1 MLLVNEEYKTFLSG
15 RVPPKFD
22 EDNLNHPILVDWYK
36 EQLSRCILGYEHKG
50 YRITGDHYFML
61 NFVPI
66 RRVML
71 DYKGNP
77 TNKFEVEYPLW
88 TQADDRT
95 FKQIEEA
102 RESNLDFMLMTA
114 RGEGKTYK
122 AIALGLKEY
131 ICFEKSHSVFAGASK
146 DLISPTFNQKLI
158 PSLNELENR
167 HLFLKQKRK
176 TDTDKL
182 IIAGETVDTGKI
194 KKDKGRFCVLER
206 IIFNTEGAT
215 AGRRATFTCF
225 EEIGEF
231 SGNPSLKDCIN
242 NTRGTANVGGIK
254 VGFTMYIGTGGS
266 VSSDQARDIFYNP
279 EAYQLYIPQD
289 CDKEKYQ
296 KGHGVFI
303 PVYKKYGGFYEQTG
317 YSDEEGAKKEIER
330 VRKSKQ
336 DDIEGLTK
344 FIQQYPLTPEEVF
357 MKNTIKVFNSLDLA
371 QQHTYITQKVLKKG
385 EDYTLFKGDLEW
397 TDNGNRVVFKP
408 NDSGAFSFTELPKG
422 HENGT
427 VLKNLYCMGVDSIDM
442 GNNDS
447 ADKSGKGRSKLAML
461 VKKRISPDFTN
472 IYNNSYVCMYL
483 NRSDEVEDDY
493 ENVMKCAIFFNAQ
506 IMLEYTRTNIKT
518 YFKQH
523 KQDWRFCKRPDVAS
537 SSLEESGS
545 TIGFKATQQII
556 NHYVS
561 CIKHYLKE
569 TSCKTIVFEELL
581 NQLIDYTYED
591 KGKFDL
597 IAAMGG
603 CELHDEQLRINHIAA
618 RESLETVQNIG
629 WYVDKYGIKRFG
641 VKPDA
646 IPLRQVQSEWD
657 IIDYIDETDK
667 KNIKI
672 VRK

>member
-15 RVPPKFD
+15 RTPPKFD

-36 EQLSRCILGYEHKG
+36 EQITRCILGYEYKG

-66 RRVML
+66 RRMML

-102 RESNLDFMLMTA
+102 RQSNLDFMLMTA

-131 ICFEKSHSVFAGASK
+131 ICFERSHAVFAGASK

-231 SGNPSLKDCIN
+231 SNNPSLKDCIN

-266 VSSDQARDIFYNP
+266 VSSDQARDIFYNA
-279 EAYQLYIPQD
+279 EAYQLYVPND
-289 CDKEKYQ
+289 CDLIKYPQ
-296 KGHGVFI
+296 GHGVFI

-317 YSDEEGAKKEIER
+317 YSDEEGAKQEIER
-330 VRKSKQ
+330 VRNSKRN
-336 DDIEGLTK
+336 DVEGLTK

-357 MKNTIKVFNSLDLA
+357 MKKNSKIFTSLDLA
-371 QQHTYITQKVLKKG
+371 EQTVKLQTKMLVPDIEIGDLRLKTDPDTKQQKVEFVHNPHGRIKIYSHPKK
-385 EDYTLFKGDLEW
+385 Y
-397 TDNGNRVVFKP
+397 
-408 NDSGAFSFTELPKG
+408 
-422 HENGT
+422 
-427 VLKNLYCMGVDSIDM
+427 KNLYCIGVDSIDM
-442 GNNDS
+442 GNDDS
-447 ADKSGKGRSKLAML
+447 ADKTGKGRSKLAAL
-461 VKKRISPDFTN
+461 VKQRINPDASTSDAC
-472 IYNNSYVCMYL
+472 NNSYVAMYL
-483 NRSDEVEDDY
+483 NRADDVEDDY
-493 ENVMKCAIFFNAQ
+493 EQVMLLAMYYDCN
-506 IMLEYTRTNIKT
+506 IM
-518 YFKQH
+518 
-523 KQDWRFCKRPDVAS
+523 
-537 SSLEESGS
+537 
-545 TIGFKATQQII
+545 
-556 NHYVS
+556 
-561 CIKHYLKE
+561 
-569 TSCKTIVFEELL
+569 
-581 NQLIDYTYED
+581 
-591 KGKFDL
+591 
-597 IAAMGG
+597 
-603 CELHDEQLRINHIAA
+603 
-618 RESLETVQNIG
+618 
-629 WYVDKYGIKRFG
+629 G
-641 VKPDA
+641 V
-646 IPLRQVQSEWD
+646 
-657 IIDYIDETDK
+657 
-667 KNIKI
+667 
-672 VRK
+672 